1 MIGYPTPKYKQANNW
16 HLGAVW
22 FTAFTRHSRCGAAT
36 KVVAGVASV
45 AAATT
50 VVKIYT
56 QGCCGVAV
64 ADLTYTPSKHQLRHC
79 SSHKYGVASE
89 GGQPNSPLMVSSEY
103 LTSGVSKLQS
113 TTDCTTGLSI
123 KKVQQ
128 AGEQLT
134 FDSKYSFST
143 KMVSHVCTFSTPP
156 H

>member
-1 MIGYPTPKYKQANNW
+1 
-16 HLGAVW
+16 
-22 FTAFTRHSRCGAAT
+22 
-36 KVVAGVASV
+36 VASV

-50 VVKIYT
+50 VVKIYA
-56 QGCCGVAV
+56 QSCCGVVV
-64 ADLTYTPSKHQLRHC
+64 ADFTYITFKHQTRHRG
-79 SSHKYGVASE
+79 SHKYGVASE